1 MILSKSQIVY
11 NISTEI
17 SDNSTG
23 QISPYDIRH
32 NLLDIIDSVHVLL
45 DGHKINTINFASLD
59 TRSTRGGD
67 FALENVSLTDAINQD
82 NTAFGYS
89 ALKANYQGIN
99 NTAVGSYA
107 LSCNVHGENN
117 IAVGHNALAGNSTG
131 FMNVAIG
138 NYALQGNKWG
148 SGNIAIGHGAGY
160 YIDRHT
166 NNKLYVASHPIDS
179 TYICDNPLG
188 SGLTPLVYGDFLSN
202 QFGIGVNSLHND
214 AALQVS
220 GSIGPSHDAS
230 FDLGSQSY
238 SFNRLYLAS
247 GINFPSGNIDYSY
260 SLSGIAVSENI
271 IPLEHDTYNLGTLTN
286 RWAVG
291 YFDQVVAN
299 IYTVSET
306 CKYVCKTIYLASS
319 GECEPESP
327 CGYLSDI
334 ELENAGFQ
342 MQSSDDDRI
351 YKFAF
356 RPSGYYDDTC
366 FESYNI
372 YDQSH
377 WNSNISL
384 HIDSGCHIK
393 SDRLVGSGHL
403 SLSIQPD
410 CFGLFLR
417 ENNTFL
423 SREENVVAS
432 SDLAGIGTV
441 NFLSKPGSLD
451 DYIVTYGGLEPGTDI
466 AQRFVSNIKTK
477 DGNKL
482 EGFEIKYFD
491 DTDTNYVFNDYESSD
506 RLVIRSFDETEDSA
520 NTIIL
525 MRSSGSTFGI
535 NNFDTGGHT
544 LLPKTICNI
553 RSQNDAVLRV
563 TSEIQGN
570 YVSSLELL
578 GSENCL
584 NSGVAF
590 TYRNNSGVADI
601 SVYNNFEKSTP
612 LTFQFNSDLGDHNL
626 GIFCDGGNLIR
637 DSITI
642 GDQNRQRTVLCIR
655 ETSNGITID
664 GDAHYGKI
672 WTQEKIVGDTQSSTL
687 YFTDSNGNVFDLITN
702 TNDADGS
709 LLFTDDYGNTL
720 AGIGSNFNR
729 SVLDD
734 FGATFNT
741 AFGYEALNNLTSGD
755 RNIAIGSYAADSVAH
770 GVNNIAIGFG
780 SMSNSN
786 GGVSNNIVIGNSY
799 LGRNLTT
806 SNTLLIGN
814 ITPIISG
821 DLRSTHRHLFIPNG
835 KLELQNS
842 DNTEGLLLQNNLIEI
857 KDTGGD
863 DYPQNQLTFR
873 FTGNYSK
880 DLLILSVKNTVPLV
894 PPLIPNPTPTYE
906 FANSG
911 IPYAQLNGDLR
922 LRNAIRFSDNTSL
935 YSASQ
940 IAFASGLAIENNNR
954 LDSLIVEGIA
964 QEKILPGDFNTPSS
978 GIIQLRG
985 GSNIFVSNRDKYLE
999 IHPRDFVIAL
1009 KINNEY
1015 RPLWVSSE
1023 VTACQCCGK

>member
-23 QISPYDIRH
+23 QISPYDVRH
-32 NLLDIIDSVHVLL
+32 NLLDIVDSVHVLL
-45 DGHKINTINFASLD
+45 EGQKINTANFASLD
-59 TRSTRGGD
+59 IRSTRGGD
-67 FALENVSLTDAINQD
+67 LSLENVNLTNAINQD

-89 ALKANYQGIN
+89 TLKANYQGIS
-99 NTAVGSYA
+99 NTAIGSYA

-117 IAVGHNALAGNSTG
+117 VAVGHNALAGNSTG
-131 FMNVAIG
+131 FMNVALG
-138 NYALQGNKWG
+138 NYALQANKWG

-160 YIDRHT
+160 YTDRHT
-166 NNKLYVASHPIDS
+166 NNKLYIASHPIDS

-188 SGLTPLVYGDFLSN
+188 SGLTPLVYGDLLSN
-202 QFGIGVNSLHND
+202 KFGIGVNTLHSD
-214 AALQVS
+214 ASLQVS
-220 GSIGPSHDAS
+220 GNIGPSHDAS
-230 FDLGSQSY
+230 FDLGSSSY
-238 SFNRLYLAS
+238 TFNRLYLAS

-260 SLSGIAVSENI
+260 ALSGIAVSEDI
-271 IPLEHDTYNLGTLTN
+271 VPLEHDTYNLGTLNN
-286 RWAVG
+286 RWAIG

-306 CKYVCKTIYLASS
+306 CKYACKTIYLASS
-319 GECEPESP
+319 GQCEPDNP
-327 CGYLSDI
+327 CGYLSDA
-334 ELENAGFQ
+334 ELEDAGFQ
-342 MQSSDDDRI
+342 MQSSDDGRI

-384 HIDSGCHIK
+384 YIDSGCHIK
-393 SDRLVGSGHL
+393 SDRVIGSGHL
-403 SLSIQPD
+403 SLSTQPD

-417 ENNTFL
+417 DGNTYL
-423 SREENVVAS
+423 TREDNVVAS
-432 SDLAGIGTV
+432 SDLAGIGSV
-441 NFLSKPGSLD
+441 NFLSTSGSLD

-491 DTDTNYVFNDYESSD
+491 DADSNYVFAGVETSD

-535 NNFDTGGHT
+535 NNFDAGGHT
-544 LLPKTICNI
+544 LLPNTICNI
-553 RSQNDAVLRV
+553 RSKDDAILRV
-563 TSEIQGN
+563 TSETQSN
-570 YVSSLELL
+570 HVSSLELL

-601 SVYNNFEKSTP
+601 SIYDDFSKSTP
-612 LTFQFNSDLGDHNL
+612 LTFKPGKL
-626 GIFCDGGNLIR
+626 GIFSNSESLTSELVTFGDGN
-637 DSITI
+637 ST
-642 GDQNRQRTVLCIR
+642 RTAISIR
-655 ETSNGITID
+655 ETSNAITIN
-664 GDAHYGKI
+664 GSENYGKI
-672 WTQEKIVGDTQSSTL
+672 WTKEKIVGDTQSSTL
-687 YFTDSNGNVFDLITN
+687 YFTDSSGNVFDLITN
-702 TNDADGS
+702 PNDADDS
-709 LLFTDDYGNTL
+709 LLFTDEYGNTL
-720 AGIGSNFNR
+720 AGIGSNSDR
-729 SVLDD
+729 TILDD

-741 AFGYEALNNLTSGD
+741 AFGYEALNNLSSGD
-755 RNIAIGSYAADSVAH
+755 RNIAIGSYAADSVVS
-770 GVNNIAIGFG
+770 GVSNIAIGFG
-780 SMSNSN
+780 AMANSY
-786 GGVSNNIVIGNSY
+786 GGVNNNIVIGNSY
-799 LGRNLTT
+799 LGQNLTT
-806 SNTLLIGN
+806 SDTLLIGN
-814 ITPIISG
+814 ANPIISG
-821 DLRSTHRHLFIPNG
+821 DLRSASKHLFIPNG
-835 KLELQNS
+835 KLELQSS
-842 DNTEGLLLQNNLIEI
+842 DSTEGLLLKNNVIEV
-857 KDTGGD
+857 KDAGGD

-873 FTGNYSK
+873 FTGNESA
-880 DLLILSVKNTVPLV
+880 DLLVLKNSGVPLSKTV
-894 PPLIPNPTPTYE
+894 TYE

-922 LRNAIRFSDNTSL
+922 LQNAIRFSDNTSL
-935 YSASQ
+935 YSAAQ
-940 IAFASGLAIENNNR
+940 IPFSSGLAIDNSQR

-964 QEKILPGDFNTPSS
+964 QEKILPGQFESPSS

-985 GSNIFVSNRDKYLE
+985 GANVFVSNRDQYLE

-1009 KINNEY
+1009 KIDNEY

-1023 VTACQCCGK
+1023 VTACQCCGN